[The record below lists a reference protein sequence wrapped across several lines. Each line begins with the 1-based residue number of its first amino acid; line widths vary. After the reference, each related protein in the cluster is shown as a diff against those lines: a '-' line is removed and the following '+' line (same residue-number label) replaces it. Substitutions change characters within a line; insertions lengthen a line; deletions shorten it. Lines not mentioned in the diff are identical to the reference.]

1 MSQKGIKMKN
11 FILET
16 GKNLFELFVKLI
28 LMLIILCGII
38 IMFHGWEAFFA
49 GLAIIIFGPLLF
61 ALSVFPICLFID
73 IHDLLEKI
81 ANK

>member
-1 MSQKGIKMKN
+1 MKK

-16 GKNLFELFVKLI
+16 GKSLLELFVKLI

-38 IMFHGWEAFFA
+38 IMFHGWEAFVI
-49 GLAIIIFGPLLF
+49 GLVVIIFGPLLL
-61 ALSVFPICLFID
+61 ALWVFPIYLFVD
-73 IHDLLEKI
+73 MHELLEKI